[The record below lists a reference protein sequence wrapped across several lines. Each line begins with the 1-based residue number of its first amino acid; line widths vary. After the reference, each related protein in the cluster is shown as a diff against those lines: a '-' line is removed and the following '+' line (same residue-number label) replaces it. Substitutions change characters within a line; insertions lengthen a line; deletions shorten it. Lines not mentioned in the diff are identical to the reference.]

1 MDCSIGSGR
10 DSGVSRTARQGATAA
25 TAASKLVAELLQR
38 CEFPSAQPGVVQH
51 LNCAVSGGADSTALL
66 VLAVATGAQVTA
78 HHVDHALRAGSDQEA
93 SLVAEVSERLGA
105 KFVSLKAVVEPGG
118 DLEARARAARREVLP
133 ADALYGHTADDQAE
147 TLMIRLMRGTGPA
160 GLAGMRSLQHPL
172 LGLRRSETELLC
184 AELGVQPFS
193 DPSNTD
199 PRFVRNRVRHEV
211 LPLLN
216 TVSARDVTPLLCR
229 LADLCAEQADLIST
243 LAQTQDPTDAKQLA
257 ALPPPLA
264 AEVLRL
270 WWIRATGIGYPPDAA
285 AIDRILCVA
294 AGESVSC
301 QVSSGW
307 SVLRS
312 GGRLSLQ
319 QVTTSRTATVEAH
332 E

>member
-1 MDCSIGSGR
+1 
-10 DSGVSRTARQGATAA
+10 VSRPAPQSEIGAT
-25 TAASKLVAELLQR
+25 TANKLVAALLQR
-38 CEFPSAQPGVVQH
+38 CEFPSAQLGVTQH
-51 LNCAVSGGADSTALL
+51 LNCAVSGGPDSTALL

-93 SLVAEVSERLGA
+93 LFVAELSEGLGA
-105 KFVSLKAVVEPGG
+105 EFVSLKAAVEPGG
-118 DLEARARAARREVLP
+118 DLEARARSARREVLP

-160 GLAGMRSLQHPL
+160 GLAGMRSQQHPL
-172 LGLRRSETELLC
+172 LGLRRSETERLC
-184 AELGVQPFS
+184 AELGVQPFC

-216 TVSARDVTPLLCR
+216 SVSARDVTPLLCR

-257 ALPPPLA
+257 ALPSPLA
-264 AEVLRL
+264 AEVVRL

-294 AGESVSC
+294 AGDSVSC

-307 SVLRS
+307 SVMRS

-319 QVTTSRTATVEAH
+319 QVTMSRTATVEAH